1 MNSTYKIEFT
11 KKALKSF
18 SKLTRK
24 KQEQISEIISK
35 LEVNPF
41 VLPNIKPLQGS
52 LLEDYRV
59 RIGTLRLIYRIEQQR
74 LVIIVL
80 DLGSRGDIYK

>member
-1 MNSTYKIEFT
+1 MSSTYKVEFT
-11 KKALKSF
+11 KTALKAF

-24 KQEQISEIISK
+24 KQEQIAEIISK
-35 LEVNPF
+35 LEINPF
-41 VLPNIKPLQGS
+41 AVPNVKPLQGS
-52 LLEDYRV
+52 RQEDYRI
-59 RIGTLRLIYRIEQQR
+59 RIGTLRLIYRVEQQR